1 MFIRQTKDMLLV
13 NLHGNFL
20 YGIKAKLF
28 VASHARVF
36 LFVAIS
42 GVPLAPEAVHDL
54 LVVEEHDLAVPER
67 HRRQLQAPVGQVYL
81 LQAQRRGGQAH
92 LPQALPSAGR
102 RRGGGG
108 GGVAGEE
115 AVRGGHRH
123 SLVAAE
129 DPHGLRGKKTIF

>member
-1 MFIRQTKDMLLV
+1 MREYFYLL
-13 NLHGNFL
+13 
-20 YGIKAKLF
+20 
-28 VASHARVF
+28 S
-36 LFVAIS
+36 S
-42 GVPLAPEAVHDL
+42 GVPLSPEAVHDL

-102 RRGGGG
+102 RGGGGGG

>member
-1 MFIRQTKDMLLV
+1 MTRKRNSLL
-13 NLHGNFL
+13 LPTREYFL
-20 YGIKAKLF
+20 L
-28 VASHARVF
+28 
-36 LFVAIS
+36 LS
-42 GVPLAPEAVHDL
+42 GVSLSPEAVHDL

-102 RRGGGG
+102 RGGGGGG